1 MQEPTYFLAEE
12 IFLEFSEIFLE
23 FSEIEEEKSFWGRFE
38 QWIDDH
44 CECKGRLLVPIVG
57 IKAGLVRN
65 KG

>member
-1 MQEPTYFLAEE
+1 MQEPIYFLAE
-12 IFLEFSEIFLE
+12 EIFLE

-57 IKAGLVRN
+57 IKAGLVQN